1 MVMDEQPEEIQGP
14 KTLGRHF
21 ASAWARVHTTRPA
34 SFYLLLAVFVML
46 PLGTVMIDAR
56 EDPRKFALYVVL
68 HLVFLFVVMIRAV
81 YDIAEIGRDHL
92 RERERLMQSTLGE
105 SGFIKELGRRVADRR
120 DRS

>member
-1 MVMDEQPEEIQGP
+1 MDEQPEEIRGP
-14 KTLGRHF
+14 KTLGQHF
-21 ASAWARVHTTRPA
+21 ASAWARINATRPV

-92 RERERLMQSTLGE
+92 RERERLMQATLGE

-120 DRS
+120 DRP